1 MWCLCSC
8 VEPVIQLCQGPGAR
22 TTHPV
27 CADSSEVPVLCVEE
41 AGQPRDV
48 LLGPRRSSWGRRG
61 VKVSDAQLPVLPDYK
76 FHLYNTVIKYTK
88 TKTNTKFHICHLFVT
103 CVFYLFWLHN
113 ADDII
118 GPVANTKDGV
128 KPEIM

>member
-8 VEPVIQLCQGPGAR
+8 VEPVIQLCHGPGAS

-61 VKVSDAQLPVLPDYK
+61 VQVSDAQLPVLPDYK
-76 FHLYNTVIKYTK
+76 FHLHNTVIKYTK
-88 TKTNTKFHICHLFVT
+88 TKTIPYLSFICYL
-103 CVFYLFWLHN
+103 CFYLFWLHN

-128 KPEIM
+128 KPGTM